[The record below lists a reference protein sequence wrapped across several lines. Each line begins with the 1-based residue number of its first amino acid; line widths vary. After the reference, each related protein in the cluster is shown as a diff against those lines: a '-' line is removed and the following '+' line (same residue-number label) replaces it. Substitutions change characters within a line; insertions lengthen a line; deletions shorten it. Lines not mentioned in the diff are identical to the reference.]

1 LWNGLL
7 EAWISC
13 EGIQECKIVI
23 VKICVWGKNTP
34 IDQNISNGCR
44 QGVKSLL

>member
-1 LWNGLL
+1 MESILCEKFTPLWNGLL

-23 VKICVWGKNTP
+23 VIMCVGEEYP
-34 IDQNISNGCR
+34 Y
-44 QGVKSLL
+44 